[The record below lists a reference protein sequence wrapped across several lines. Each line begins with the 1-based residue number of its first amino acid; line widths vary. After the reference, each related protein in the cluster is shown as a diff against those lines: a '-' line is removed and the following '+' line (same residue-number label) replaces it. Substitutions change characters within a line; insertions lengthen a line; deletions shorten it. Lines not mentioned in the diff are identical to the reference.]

1 MNKGLSLALSLLTV
15 MVLINGCSEPIE
27 PLSDKDILVQLIPED
42 SSDYGLVPI
51 NWNEVALG
59 FIKSETFYDVEG
71 MKSFLAQED
80 IDNFVDP
87 LASIGDDTGS
97 FLSNEFLVQWQNSF
111 ADQFSFEVKDSEYLG
126 DLTAKVTITISLPDI
141 LGQIGTVF
149 ANALKFGAESS
160 PESLIN
166 GIDTESIPKVTVDK
180 IVNLILENDEW
191 KVVKNYG
198 LEQLIKEAKKLESDK
213 ELSKALSKVSSV
225 LEIDPDNPEANKLA
239 SSIQDELA
247 IEKEKV
253 EYYEKIKIFEFEA
266 KMFKS
271 TLYGETPGVKFAI
284 QNLGDKTL
292 TQVGVIVYFYD
303 DSGLP
308 IAEEKFY
315 PILVTEYCFS
325 DCDPLRPNY
334 IHRMG
339 SNFYRVEKV
348 GPEWSGK
355 ADIEIIDIEFE

>member
-59 FIKSETFYDVEG
+59 FIKSETFYDEEG

-180 IVNLILENDEW
+180 IVNLI
-191 KVVKNYG
+191 
-198 LEQLIKEAKKLESDK
+198 
-213 ELSKALSKVSSV
+213 
-225 LEIDPDNPEANKLA
+225 
-239 SSIQDELA
+239 
-247 IEKEKV
+247 
-253 EYYEKIKIFEFEA
+253 
-266 KMFKS
+266 
-271 TLYGETPGVKFAI
+271 
-284 QNLGDKTL
+284 
-292 TQVGVIVYFYD
+292 
-303 DSGLP
+303 
-308 IAEEKFY
+308 
-315 PILVTEYCFS
+315 
-325 DCDPLRPNY
+325 
-334 IHRMG
+334 
-339 SNFYRVEKV
+339 YR
-348 GPEWSGK
+348 
-355 ADIEIIDIEFE
+355 A